1 MYVLVSVAEVVGGVP
16 LEHPVA
22 ERTYVLVHN
31 TIKEKGALT
40 TDPRTSTQQHQRK
53 GSFNYGPTY

>member
-22 ERTYVLVHN
+22 EGTNVLVHN
-31 TIKEKGALT
+31 TIKEKGT
-40 TDPRTSTQQHQRK
+40 FEWEENK
-53 GSFNYGPTY
+53 Y